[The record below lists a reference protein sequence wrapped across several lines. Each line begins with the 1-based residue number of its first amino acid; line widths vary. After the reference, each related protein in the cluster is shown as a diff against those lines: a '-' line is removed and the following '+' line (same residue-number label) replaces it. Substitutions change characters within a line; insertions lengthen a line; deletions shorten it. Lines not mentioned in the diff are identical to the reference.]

1 MKVQCKNFK
10 NEQQI
15 HLAHTQII
23 QCLES
28 RGLVY
33 ISILYLLS
41 ILTHTLH
48 LSHLGY
54 FFHQAHLTVNYY
66 AFQLQTRRHYE
77 FGGGISE
84 SWWATSLDF
93 LFFFLF
99 SCSLYLASEGTYGVI
114 WNCVLQG
121 IKSLH
126 FCEKLTIFTT
136 WLSCS
141 YWVTSLDKIFSI
153 ENFLLKLLHC
163 WDLLLGLL
171 LFQIFRSNCRH
182 HKTLGL
188 CLVF

>member
-1 MKVQCKNFK
+1 MHRNSCPKWLKVKVQCKNFK

-33 ISILYLLS
+33 NFTLYLLP

-54 FFHQAHLTVNYY
+54 FFHQAYLTVNYY

-93 LFFFLF
+93 FFFFPALF
-99 SCSLYLASEGTYGVI
+99 TSLWRILWGDLKLCFARDQIPTLLWETNSLYNLI
-114 WNCVLQG
+114 VLR
-121 IKSLH
+121 
-126 FCEKLTIFTT
+126 
-136 WLSCS
+136 
-141 YWVTSLDKIFSI
+141 
-153 ENFLLKLLHC
+153 
-163 WDLLLGLL
+163 LLGD
-171 LFQIFRSNCRH
+171 IIR
-182 HKTLGL
+182 
-188 CLVF
+188 